1 MTSTSPASKACTAV
15 VPSEIIRPL
24 TRWRLTSFAFRQSGF
39 LTRSMRES
47 CCQLAS
53 LNGPSVTMFFAS
65 VHLSPYFSTVF
76 LLTAR
81 NDVWATCW
89 TNHGCGEVS
98 LTCERVRVERL
109 DADLVA
115 CSASQFDLQ
124 ELYSCAPTMPKNWY
138 A

>member
-1 MTSTSPASKACTAV
+1 MSSGGSDAVTSTSPASNAWTAV
-15 VPSEIIRPL
+15 VPSEIIRPF
-24 TRWRLTSFAFRQSGF
+24 TRWRLTSFAFRHWSH

-65 VHLSPYFSTVF
+65 VHLSPNCSTAF

-81 NDVWATCW
+81 NDVCATCW
-89 TNHGCGEVS
+89 TNHGCAEVS
-98 LTCERVRVERL
+98 LTCSV
-109 DADLVA
+109 
-115 CSASQFDLQ
+115 SQFDLH
-124 ELYSCAPTMPKNWY
+124 ELYSWAPTIPKNWY